1 VTRAAEQIARFRA
14 VLDAA
19 IVGHDDAKTAL
30 ALAWLAREHALLIG
44 PSGCGKSALAEA
56 ALTGMGGSAAR
67 VAFQRDTRAAELLGD
82 VALVRTPH
90 ARGERLALST
100 LPSALAR
107 AESWHLSDL
116 ERAPGE
122 ALAPLLRMLGE
133 REGPGG
139 ALPLASAIATL
150 LPRSQ
155 ARHADPPEP
164 AQLDRFALQV
174 RMRSLALAEDATL
187 ASALLAR
194 TCAAQRTDAGA
205 AETPQ
210 RESERARFPA
220 GTGSDPNLLRS
231 ERGRTAAD
239 RSAAVRPRA
248 AGAVLLPAPVLEEWL
263 ALWRRIAQLVVGARA
278 QPPSD
283 RVVSAPGLA
292 VLRAHALLHGRGE
305 AARADLRAARFMLG
319 ARVPEA
325 LLRAAEQLVERSAA
339 GELAPPATT
348 LRAARALPGDAGGR
362 AGSAARTR
370 DAERSALLSPAEP
383 ARYRPEPAEV
393 SRLVRALAGH
403 LDRARAERA
412 PDPGGS
418 PRRRAA
424 LRSLADAADADAVEL
439 ALFSEARWPGGP
451 ALLRRERRSE
461 GGALALLRDV
471 SASMEGARTRLAAD
485 VVAGVVRAAAK
496 RRMRVGYIEFHH
508 DAEPLLVE
516 GALFHRRY
524 RALLE
529 RARLARAE
537 GRTSYEAPLR
547 IALEALRAL
556 GSRGGHVVL
565 LTDGVPVVG
574 DPRVLRERALA
585 LDLGAHLHTVFLG
598 PEETPQL
605 LLELADETGGLCF
618 RVARERGR
626 AQLSPARGTRHVAPQ
641 RALR

>member
-1 VTRAAEQIARFRA
+1 VTQAAGQIAQFRAA
-14 VLDAA
+14 LDAA

-30 ALAWLAREHALLIG
+30 TLAWLAREHALLVG
-44 PSGCGKSALAEA
+44 PSGCGKSALANA
-56 ALTGMGGSAAR
+56 ALAGMGGSAAR
-67 VAFQRDTRAAELLGD
+67 VAFHRDTRAAELLGD
-82 VALVRTPH
+82 VALVREPQG
-90 ARGERLALST
+90 RGERLALRA
-100 LPSALAR
+100 LPGALAR
-107 AESWHLSDL
+107 AESWQLDDL

-139 ALPLASAIATL
+139 KLPLASAIATL
-150 LPRSQ
+150 LPRAQ
-155 ARHADPPEP
+155 ARHADPPEA

-174 RMRSLALAEDATL
+174 RMRSLALAEDPTL

-194 TCAAQRTDAGA
+194 EAAPVR
-205 AETPQ
+205 AEPGRGET
-210 RESERARFPA
+210 RAREGARDRDPA
-220 GTGSDPNLLRS
+220 CAGSDPANMQT
-231 ERGRTAAD
+231 GRTPA
-239 RSAAVRPRA
+239 SAHIGQRARAVS
-248 AGAVLLPAPVLEEWL
+248 LPAFVVAEWL
-263 ALWRRIAQLVVGARA
+263 ALWRRIARLAAGASA

-292 VLRAHALLHGRGE
+292 VLRAHALLHGRDE
-305 AARADLRAARFMLG
+305 ALRADLRAARFMLA

-339 GELAPPATT
+339 GELAPPSTT
-348 LRAARALPGDAGGR
+348 PRAGRALPGDAGSR
-362 AGSAARTR
+362 ARSENPRARE
-370 DAERSALLSPAEP
+370 AERSALLSAAAP

-393 SRLVRALAGH
+393 SRLMRALAGRI
-403 LDRARAERA
+403 DRASAERA
-412 PDPGGS
+412 ADPGGS
-418 PRRRAA
+418 PRRRAP

-451 ALLRRERRSE
+451 ALLRRERRSQ
-461 GGALALLRDV
+461 GGAIALLRDV

-496 RRMRVGYIEFHH
+496 RRMRVGYVEFHH
-508 DAEPLLVE
+508 DAEPMLVD

-524 RALLE
+524 RPLLE
-529 RARLARAE
+529 RVRLARAE

-547 IALEALRAL
+547 GALEALRAL
-556 GSRGGHVVL
+556 GQRGGHVVL

-574 DPRVLRERALA
+574 DPGVRRERELA
-585 LDLGAHLHTVFLG
+585 LEIGAHVHTVFLG
-598 PEETPQL
+598 SEETPPL
-605 LLELADETGGLCF
+605 LLELADETDGLCF

-626 AQLSPARGTRHVAPQ
+626 AQLSPARGPRHVAPL